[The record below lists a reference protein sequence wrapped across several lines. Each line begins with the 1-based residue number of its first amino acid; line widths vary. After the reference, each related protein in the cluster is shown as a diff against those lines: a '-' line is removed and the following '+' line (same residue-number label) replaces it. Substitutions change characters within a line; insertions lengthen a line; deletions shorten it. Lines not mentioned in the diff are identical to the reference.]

1 VCRFPWSILCVSSD
15 ASAFPLL
22 ASKSSQIADVPSQVG
37 NRAALF
43 NAQLMAG
50 GILEH
55 IGQVVR
61 ERRQAEH
68 VKLVRV
74 GAALDKSEG
83 SLSRFESGQVWA
95 ELDAVVT
102 AYANELGVE
111 PVELWAEAV
120 ERWRKAS

>member
-1 VCRFPWSILCVSSD
+1 
-15 ASAFPLL
+15 
-22 ASKSSQIADVPSQVG
+22 
-37 NRAALF
+37 
-43 NAQLMAG
+43 M
-50 GILEH
+50 EH